1 MLSIIACIALGLIS
15 FLVIF
20 VSGIVLGV
28 RMEEEDR
35 TRREALR
42 LQNEHNGY
50 DSLFNGQIE
59 EINSPSLDK

>member
-1 MLSIIACIALGLIS
+1 
-15 FLVIF
+15 
-20 VSGIVLGV
+20 
-28 RMEEEDR
+28 MEEEDR